1 MRLFVALLVAALLML
16 CARVNAQPFSS
27 WDTSN
32 QEDNDDDTVCPS
44 PLYNGT
50 RQLELAI
57 LDLAVL
63 LFNSV
68 SSAVA
73 LREAADKVYGIG
85 SMLGEE
91 ALSIRRAVEIE
102 GYVQRS
108 IENRRR
114 YEETGAVIQ
123 EMIRA
128 SKEIAAKYEKKRAE
142 HKEWLRQREERMR
155 QEAGPQQREEDDAF
169 DQTLAIVALSIWTA
183 YMSILFV
190 YSITSFVYR
199 SSR

>member
-1 MRLFVALLVAALLML
+1 MQLFVALLVAALLML

-27 WDTSN
+27 WN
-32 QEDNDDDTVCPS
+32 QEEDNDDDTVCPS

-63 LFNSV
+63 LFNSAT
-68 SSAVA
+68 SAVA

-85 SMLGEE
+85 TMLGEE

-114 YEETGAVIQ
+114 YEETNARFREKV
-123 EMIRA
+123 RV

-169 DQTLAIVALSIWTA
+169 DQTLAIVALSIWIVL
-183 YMSILFV
+183 MGGVFV